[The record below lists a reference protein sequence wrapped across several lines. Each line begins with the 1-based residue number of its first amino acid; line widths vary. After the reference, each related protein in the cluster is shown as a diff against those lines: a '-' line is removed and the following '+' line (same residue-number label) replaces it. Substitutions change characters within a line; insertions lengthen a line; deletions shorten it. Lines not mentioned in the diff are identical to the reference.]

1 MPNELNSNNTLPRL
15 RRDATTTAASFSGAL
30 PGVYRGVIVSRDDP
44 DKQGRVKVA
53 LPHIFGDV
61 PVDELPWVYPIT
73 SAWNVASGQNG
84 SSGSGG
90 GSGGSPSASALNV
103 ASRANGS
110 AGSGGAG
117 GAGGPGGAN
126 GSGAKQTGGTVNVPP
141 LGAPVVCMFEGGD
154 HRYPMYIGGSF
165 GKPGFTDTVPQHTFA
180 ANSNSPDNYS
190 FTSPRGTKLMS
201 DERPG
206 KEKVFMTT
214 PEGDYVSISK
224 SGLTEIKANGT
235 VSIKGANLVSV
246 QCDSSVQLKGSK
258 VILYSTGDLV
268 VEGASSVNVNSN
280 SVVNVQAGTIN
291 LNCNTSQTGV
301 SQIKEV
307 DTTPAFDAK

>member
-1 MPNELNSNNTLPRL
+1 MPNELNSNNSLPRV
-15 RRDATTTAASFSGAL
+15 RRDPTVTAASFSGAL

-53 LPHIFGDV
+53 LPHVFGDV

-73 SAWNVASGQNG
+73 SAWNVA
-84 SSGSGG
+84 GG
-90 GSGGSPSASALNV
+90 EE
-103 ASRANGS
+103 
-110 AGSGGAG
+110 GGAG
-117 GAGGPGGAN
+117 GSGNPGNPGGGSSN
-126 GSGAKQTGGTVNVPP
+126 GKQTGGTVNVPP
-141 LGAPVVCMFEGGD
+141 MGAPVVCMFEGGD
-154 HRYPMYIGGSF
+154 HRYPMYMGGSF
-165 GKPGFTDTVPQHTFA
+165 GKPGFTDTVPEHSFA

-224 SGLTEIKANGT
+224 AGLTEIKAKGT
-235 VSIKGANLVSV
+235 VSIKAANLVSV
-246 QCDSSVQLKGSK
+246 QCDSSVQLKGNK

-280 SVVNVQAGTIN
+280 SVVNVQAATIN
-291 LNCNTSQTGV
+291 LNCGSSQTAV
-301 SQIKEV
+301 SQLKQV
-307 DTTPAFDAK
+307 DTSPVFDGK